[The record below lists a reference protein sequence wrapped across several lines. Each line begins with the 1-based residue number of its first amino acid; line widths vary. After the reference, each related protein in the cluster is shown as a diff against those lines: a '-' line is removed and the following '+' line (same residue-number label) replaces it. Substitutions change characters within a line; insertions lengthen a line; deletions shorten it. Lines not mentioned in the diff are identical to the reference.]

1 MERPPRN
8 YYCNKC
14 GYIGKESTHGGCNYF
29 ASDSAEQRY
38 IDELTR
44 QRDEL
49 LEVLKEVLCT
59 HDYHADD
66 GQVAA
71 EKAYKLFERYEK

>member
-1 MERPPRN
+1 MSNYNNDLLIEQER
-8 YYCNKC
+8 K
-14 GYIGKESTHGGCNYF
+14 IT
-29 ASDSAEQRY
+29 
-38 IDELTR
+38 ELTR

-49 LEVLKEVLCT
+49 IEVLKEVLCT